1 MAHIRQI
8 LANLSI
14 SVSEFKKNPK
24 TVVKAVKSEPIAVI
38 INDKPAFYCV
48 PADILESLYSKFY
61 EMNEI
66 QNIQELNNDSDDP
79 VCTGDDDSFGV
90 HDIFQTI
97 EDEQAAKMASSDDL
111 VDPIKNS
118 VADPLDEEVANKL
131 NCSIDNHLLE
141 SNNKVASLN
150 APNAMD
156 LSFNDL
162 GEQDNISGFDEF
174 NEIDPIRDDGFNDN
188 LLGNFDNSDKVND
201 DLNYVSSLTDMDDLR
216 SPGIKSKDE
225 SHSEATLAHAEKV
238 VKQEQEKAKDTKA
251 SDTIPTDMDDLRSPG
266 IKSKDESHSEA
277 TLAHAEK
284 VVKQEQE
291 KAKDTKASDTIP
303 TDQVPC
309 NQVPSDAKVSKA
321 SKAKLATTTDN
332 KSTKDSGAKK
342 STKDGEQAKDLA
354 QPKKEL
360 NIVQGTDHKISATST
375 NASASTSASAN
386 ASASANP
393 SSKSASSKASTTK
406 SDETKLNIDAGSQIQ
421 SNKDNSQ
428 SSNQVCEVLS
438 DVNANNNQSMRNLV
452 SGPHSFSLEHVAKT
466 YSPYKQKK
474 LLEKRQQELKKEQKA
489 EHKAK
494 QKELK
499 KLEKAAKYLKLD
511 PKSVQEAEKK
521 KAKEQHSKDAKKSKK
536 SKFVKLKPDDVKNV

>member
-162 GEQDNISGFDEF
+162 GEQDNLSSFDEF
-174 NEIDPIRDDGFNDN
+174 NEVDPIRADGFNDS

-201 DLNYVSSLTDMDDLR
+201 DLNYVSSL
-216 SPGIKSKDE
+216 
-225 SHSEATLAHAEKV
+225 
-238 VKQEQEKAKDTKA
+238 
-251 SDTIPTDMDDLRSPG
+251 TDMDDLRSPG

-386 ASASANP
+386 ASASASANP
-393 SSKSASSKASTTK
+393 SSKTASSKASTTK

>member
-14 SVSEFKKNPK
+14 SVSEFKKSPK
-24 TVVKAVKSEPIAVI
+24 TVIKAVKSEPIAVI

-90 HDIFQTI
+90 RDIFQTI
-97 EDEQAAKMASSDDL
+97 EDEQAAKMSSSDDL

-131 NCSIDNHLLE
+131 NYSIDNHLLE

-156 LSFNDL
+156 LSFDDL
-162 GEQDNISGFDEF
+162 REQDNLSGFDEF
-174 NEIDPIRDDGFNDN
+174 NEIDPICADGFNDN
-188 LLGNFDNSDKVND
+188 LLRNFDNSDKLND

-238 VKQEQEKAKDTKA
+238 VKQEQEKAK
-251 SDTIPTDMDDLRSPG
+251 
-266 IKSKDESHSEA
+266 E
-277 TLAHAEK
+277 
-284 VVKQEQE
+284 
-291 KAKDTKASDTIP
+291 TKASDTIP
-303 TDQVPC
+303 TDQVPSK
-309 NQVPSDAKVSKA
+309 QVPSDVAHSDVKASKA
-321 SKAKLATTTDN
+321 SKAKLAPTTDN
-332 KSTKDSGAKK
+332 MSTKDSGAKK

-354 QPKKEL
+354 QLKKDL

-375 NASASTSASAN
+375 NASASASN
-386 ASASANP
+386 SSSS
-393 SSKSASSKASTTK
+393 SSKAASSKASTTK
-406 SDETKLNIDAGSQIQ
+406 SAETKLNIDAGSQIQ
-421 SNKDNSQ
+421 GNKDNTQ
-428 SSNQVCEVLS
+428 TSNQVCEVLS
-438 DVNANNNQSMRNLV
+438 EVNASNNQSMRNLV

-489 EHKAK
+489 EQKAK

-511 PKSVQEAEKK
+511 PKSVQDAEQK

>member
-162 GEQDNISGFDEF
+162 GEQDNLSSFDEF
-174 NEIDPIRDDGFNDN
+174 NEVDPIRADGFNDS

-238 VKQEQEKAKDTKA
+238 VKQEQEKAKD
-251 SDTIPTDMDDLRSPG
+251 S
-266 IKSKDESHSEA
+266 
-277 TLAHAEK
+277 
-284 VVKQEQE
+284 
-291 KAKDTKASDTIP
+291 KASDTIP

-309 NQVPSDAKVSKA
+309 NQVPSDVSPSDAKASKS
-321 SKAKLATTTDN
+321 SKAKLAPTTDN

-375 NASASTSASAN
+375 NASAN
-386 ASASANP
+386 ASASASASASP
-393 SSKSASSKASTTK
+393 SSKTASSKASTTK

>member
-162 GEQDNISGFDEF
+162 GEQDNLSSFDEF
-174 NEIDPIRDDGFNDN
+174 NEVDPIRADGFNDN

-251 SDTIPTDMDDLRSPG
+251 SDTIPTN
-266 IKSKDESHSEA
+266 
-277 TLAHAEK
+277 
-284 VVKQEQE
+284 
-291 KAKDTKASDTIP
+291 
-303 TDQVPC
+303 QVPSD
-309 NQVPSDAKVSKA
+309 VTPSDAKVSKA
-321 SKAKLATTTDN
+321 SKAKLAPTTDN

-375 NASASTSASAN
+375 NASANSSASSKSTSTSAS

-393 SSKSASSKASTTK
+393 SSKTASSKASTTK
-406 SDETKLNIDAGSQIQ
+406 SDETKLNIDAGSQIH

>member
-251 SDTIPTDMDDLRSPG
+251 SDTIPTN
-266 IKSKDESHSEA
+266 
-277 TLAHAEK
+277 
-284 VVKQEQE
+284 
-291 KAKDTKASDTIP
+291 
-303 TDQVPC
+303 QVPSD
-309 NQVPSDAKVSKA
+309 VTPSDAKVSKA
-321 SKAKLATTTDN
+321 SKAKLAPTTDN

-375 NASASTSASAN
+375 NASANSSASSKSTSTSASAS

-393 SSKSASSKASTTK
+393 SSKTASSKASTTK
-406 SDETKLNIDAGSQIQ
+406 SDETKLNIDAGSQIH

>member
-162 GEQDNISGFDEF
+162 GEQDNLSSFDEF
-174 NEIDPIRDDGFNDN
+174 NEVDPIRADGFNDS

-251 SDTIPTDMDDLRSPG
+251 SDTL
-266 IKSKDESHSEA
+266 
-277 TLAHAEK
+277 
-284 VVKQEQE
+284 
-291 KAKDTKASDTIP
+291 P

-309 NQVPSDAKVSKA
+309 NQVSSDVPPSDTKASKS
-321 SKAKLATTTDN
+321 SKAKLAPTTDN

-375 NASASTSASAN
+375 NASAN
-386 ASASANP
+386 ASASASASANS
-393 SSKSASSKASTTK
+393 SSKTASSKASTTK

>member
-174 NEIDPIRDDGFNDN
+174 NEIDPIRDDGFNDS

-251 SDTIPTDMDDLRSPG
+251 SDTIPTN
-266 IKSKDESHSEA
+266 
-277 TLAHAEK
+277 
-284 VVKQEQE
+284 
-291 KAKDTKASDTIP
+291 
-303 TDQVPC
+303 QVPSD
-309 NQVPSDAKVSKA
+309 VTPSDAKVSKA
-321 SKAKLATTTDN
+321 SKAKLAPTTDN

-386 ASASANP
+386 ASASAST

>member
-174 NEIDPIRDDGFNDN
+174 NEIDPIRDDGFNDS

-251 SDTIPTDMDDLRSPG
+251 SDTIPTN
-266 IKSKDESHSEA
+266 
-277 TLAHAEK
+277 
-284 VVKQEQE
+284 
-291 KAKDTKASDTIP
+291 
-303 TDQVPC
+303 QVPSD
-309 NQVPSDAKVSKA
+309 VTPSDAKVSKA
-321 SKAKLATTTDN
+321 SKAKLAPTTDN

-386 ASASANP
+386 ASASANS
-393 SSKSASSKASTTK
+393 SSKTASSKASTTK

>member
-174 NEIDPIRDDGFNDN
+174 NEIDPIRDDGFNDS

-251 SDTIPTDMDDLRSPG
+251 SDTIPTN
-266 IKSKDESHSEA
+266 
-277 TLAHAEK
+277 
-284 VVKQEQE
+284 
-291 KAKDTKASDTIP
+291 
-303 TDQVPC
+303 QVPSD
-309 NQVPSDAKVSKA
+309 VTPSDAKVSKA

-342 STKDGEQAKDLA
+342 STKDGEQAKDLD

-386 ASASANP
+386 ASASASP
-393 SSKSASSKASTTK
+393 SSKSANSKASTTK

>member
-162 GEQDNISGFDEF
+162 GEQDNLSSFDEF
-174 NEIDPIRDDGFNDN
+174 NEVDPIRADGFNDN

-251 SDTIPTDMDDLRSPG
+251 SDTIPTN
-266 IKSKDESHSEA
+266 
-277 TLAHAEK
+277 
-284 VVKQEQE
+284 
-291 KAKDTKASDTIP
+291 
-303 TDQVPC
+303 QVPSD
-309 NQVPSDAKVSKA
+309 VTPSDAKVSKA
-321 SKAKLATTTDN
+321 SKAKLAPTTDN

-386 ASASANP
+386 ASASASASANP

>member
-24 TVVKAVKSEPIAVI
+24 TVIKAVKSEPIAVI

-97 EDEQAAKMASSDDL
+97 EDEQAAKMSSSDDL

-156 LSFNDL
+156 LSFDNL
-162 GEQDNISGFDEF
+162 GEQNNLSGFDEF
-174 NEIDPIRDDGFNDN
+174 NEIDPISADGFNDN
-188 LLGNFDNSDKVND
+188 LLCNFDNSDKVND
-201 DLNYVSSLTDMDDLR
+201 DVNYVSSLTDMDDLR

-238 VKQEQEKAKDTKA
+238 VKQEQEKAKDIKA
-251 SDTIPTDMDDLRSPG
+251 SDTIPTN
-266 IKSKDESHSEA
+266 
-277 TLAHAEK
+277 
-284 VVKQEQE
+284 
-291 KAKDTKASDTIP
+291 
-303 TDQVPC
+303 QVP
-309 NQVPSDAKVSKA
+309 NDVTPSDAKASKA
-321 SKAKLATTTDN
+321 SNAKLAPTTDN

-342 STKDGEQAKDLA
+342 STQDGKQAKDSA

-360 NIVQGTDHKISATST
+360 NIVQGSDHKISATST
-375 NASASTSASAN
+375 NASASKS
-386 ASASANP
+386 ASASASP

-438 DVNANNNQSMRNLV
+438 EVNASNNQNMRNLV

-511 PKSVQEAEKK
+511 PKSVQEAEQK

-536 SKFVKLKPDDVKNV
+536 SKFVKLKPDDVKSV

>member
-24 TVVKAVKSEPIAVI
+24 TVIKAVKSEPIAVI

-79 VCTGDDDSFGV
+79 VCAGDDDSFGV
-90 HDIFQTI
+90 RDIFQTI
-97 EDEQAAKMASSDDL
+97 EDEQAAKMSSSDDL

-150 APNAMD
+150 ATNSMD

-162 GEQDNISGFDEF
+162 GEQDNLSGFDEF
-174 NEIDPIRDDGFNDN
+174 NEIDPICADGFNDN
-188 LLGNFDNSDKVND
+188 LLCNFDNSDKLND

-216 SPGIKSKDE
+216 SPGIKSKNE

-251 SDTIPTDMDDLRSPG
+251 G
-266 IKSKDESHSEA
+266 
-277 TLAHAEK
+277 
-284 VVKQEQE
+284 
-291 KAKDTKASDTIP
+291 DTIP
-303 TDQVPC
+303 TDQVPSDIAL
-309 NQVPSDAKVSKA
+309 SDAKASKA
-321 SKAKLATTTDN
+321 SKSKLAPTTDN
-332 KSTKDSGAKK
+332 NSTKDSVAKK

-360 NIVQGTDHKISATST
+360 NIVQGTDHKISALST
-375 NASASTSASAN
+375 NASASAST
-386 ASASANP
+386 

-406 SDETKLNIDAGSQIQ
+406 SAETKLNIDAGSPIQ
-421 SNKDNSQ
+421 SNKSNTQ

-438 DVNANNNQSMRNLV
+438 EVNASNNQSMRNLV

-489 EHKAK
+489 K

-511 PKSVQEAEKK
+511 PKSVQDAEQK

-536 SKFVKLKPDDVKNV
+536 SKFVKLKPDDVKNI

>member
-174 NEIDPIRDDGFNDN
+174 NEIDPIRDDGFNDS

-251 SDTIPTDMDDLRSPG
+251 SDTIPTN
-266 IKSKDESHSEA
+266 
-277 TLAHAEK
+277 
-284 VVKQEQE
+284 
-291 KAKDTKASDTIP
+291 
-303 TDQVPC
+303 QVPSD
-309 NQVPSDAKVSKA
+309 VTPSDAKVSKA
-321 SKAKLATTTDN
+321 SKAKLAPTTDN

-375 NASASTSASAN
+375 NASASTSASAS
-386 ASASANP
+386 ASASASS
-393 SSKSASSKASTTK
+393 SSKTASSKASTTK

>member
-162 GEQDNISGFDEF
+162 GEQDNLSSFDEF
-174 NEIDPIRDDGFNDN
+174 NEVDPIRADGFNDS

-251 SDTIPTDMDDLRSPG
+251 SDTL
-266 IKSKDESHSEA
+266 
-277 TLAHAEK
+277 
-284 VVKQEQE
+284 
-291 KAKDTKASDTIP
+291 P

-309 NQVPSDAKVSKA
+309 NQVPSDVSPSDAKASKS
-321 SKAKLATTTDN
+321 SKAKLAPTTDN

-360 NIVQGTDHKISATST
+360 NIVQGTDHKISATSN

-386 ASASANP
+386 ACASASANP
-393 SSKSASSKASTTK
+393 SSKTASSKASTTK

>member
-162 GEQDNISGFDEF
+162 GEQDNLSSFDEF
-174 NEIDPIRDDGFNDN
+174 NEVDPIRADGFNDS

-251 SDTIPTDMDDLRSPG
+251 SDTIPTD
-266 IKSKDESHSEA
+266 
-277 TLAHAEK
+277 
-284 VVKQEQE
+284 
-291 KAKDTKASDTIP
+291 
-303 TDQVPC
+303 QVPC
-309 NQVPSDAKVSKA
+309 NQVSSDVPPSDTKASKS
-321 SKAKLATTTDN
+321 SKAKLAPTTDN

-386 ASASANP
+386 ACASASASANP
-393 SSKSASSKASTTK
+393 SSKTANSKASTTK

>member
-162 GEQDNISGFDEF
+162 GEQDNLSSFDEF
-174 NEIDPIRDDGFNDN
+174 NEVDPIRADGFNDS

-251 SDTIPTDMDDLRSPG
+251 SDTL
-266 IKSKDESHSEA
+266 
-277 TLAHAEK
+277 
-284 VVKQEQE
+284 
-291 KAKDTKASDTIP
+291 P

-309 NQVPSDAKVSKA
+309 NQVPSDVSPSDAKASKS
-321 SKAKLATTTDN
+321 SKAKLAPTTDN

-360 NIVQGTDHKISATST
+360 NIVQGTDHKISATSN
-375 NASASTSASAN
+375 NASASTSASA
-386 ASASANP
+386 SASP
-393 SSKSASSKASTTK
+393 SSKSANSKASTTK

>member
-162 GEQDNISGFDEF
+162 GEQDNLSSFDEF
-174 NEIDPIRDDGFNDN
+174 NEVDPIRADGFNDS

-238 VKQEQEKAKDTKA
+238 VKQEQET
-251 SDTIPTDMDDLRSPG
+251 
-266 IKSKDESHSEA
+266 
-277 TLAHAEK
+277 
-284 VVKQEQE
+284 
-291 KAKDTKASDTIP
+291 AKDTKASDTIP

-309 NQVPSDAKVSKA
+309 NQVPSDVSPSDAKASKS
-321 SKAKLATTTDN
+321 SKAKLAPTTDN

-342 STKDGEQAKDLA
+342 STQDGEQAKDLA

-360 NIVQGTDHKISATST
+360 NIVQGTDHKISATSN
-375 NASASTSASAN
+375 NASANSSASSKSTSTSAS

-393 SSKSASSKASTTK
+393 SSKTASSKASTTK

>member
-162 GEQDNISGFDEF
+162 GEQDNLSSFDEF
-174 NEIDPIRDDGFNDN
+174 NEVDPIRADGFNDS

-251 SDTIPTDMDDLRSPG
+251 SDTIPTN
-266 IKSKDESHSEA
+266 
-277 TLAHAEK
+277 
-284 VVKQEQE
+284 
-291 KAKDTKASDTIP
+291 
-303 TDQVPC
+303 QVPSD
-309 NQVPSDAKVSKA
+309 VTPSDAKVSKA
-321 SKAKLATTTDN
+321 SKAKLAPTTDN

-375 NASASTSASAN
+375 NASASTSASA
-386 ASASANP
+386 SAST

-438 DVNANNNQSMRNLV
+438 DVNASNNQSMRNLV

>member
-162 GEQDNISGFDEF
+162 GEQDNLSSFDEF
-174 NEIDPIRDDGFNDN
+174 NEVDPIRADGFNDS

-251 SDTIPTDMDDLRSPG
+251 SDTIPTD
-266 IKSKDESHSEA
+266 
-277 TLAHAEK
+277 
-284 VVKQEQE
+284 
-291 KAKDTKASDTIP
+291 
-303 TDQVPC
+303 QVPC
-309 NQVPSDAKVSKA
+309 NQVPSDVFPSDAKASKT
-321 SKAKLATTTDN
+321 SKAKLAPTTDN

-360 NIVQGTDHKISATST
+360 NIVQGTDHKISATSN

-386 ASASANP
+386 ASASASP
-393 SSKSASSKASTTK
+393 SSKSANSKASTTK

>member
-24 TVVKAVKSEPIAVI
+24 TVIKAVKSEPIAVI

-97 EDEQAAKMASSDDL
+97 EDEQAAKMSSSDDL

-156 LSFNDL
+156 LSFDDL
-162 GEQDNISGFDEF
+162 GEQNNLSGFDEF
-174 NEIDPIRDDGFNDN
+174 NEIDPISADGFNDN

-201 DLNYVSSLTDMDDLR
+201 DVNDVSSLTDMDDLR

-251 SDTIPTDMDDLRSPG
+251 SDTIPT
-266 IKSKDESHSEA
+266 
-277 TLAHAEK
+277 
-284 VVKQEQE
+284 
-291 KAKDTKASDTIP
+291 
-303 TDQVPC
+303 
-309 NQVPSDAKVSKA
+309 NQVPSDVTPSDAKASKA
-321 SKAKLATTTDN
+321 SKAKLAPTTDN
-332 KSTKDSGAKK
+332 KSTKDSEAKK
-342 STKDGEQAKDLA
+342 STQDGEQAKDSA

-360 NIVQGTDHKISATST
+360 NIVQGSDHKISATST
-375 NASASTSASAN
+375 NASASKS
-386 ASASANP
+386 ASASASP
-393 SSKSASSKASTTK
+393 SSKSASSQASTTK

-421 SNKDNSQ
+421 RNKNNSQ
-428 SSNQVCEVLS
+428 SSNQACEVLS
-438 DVNANNNQSMRNLV
+438 EVNASNNQNMRNLV

-511 PKSVQEAEKK
+511 SKSVQEAEQK
-521 KAKEQHSKDAKKSKK
+521 KAKEQHSKDSKKSKK

>member
-162 GEQDNISGFDEF
+162 GEQDNLSSFDEF
-174 NEIDPIRDDGFNDN
+174 NEVDPIRADGFNDS

-238 VKQEQEKAKDTKA
+238 VKQEQEKAKD
-251 SDTIPTDMDDLRSPG
+251 S
-266 IKSKDESHSEA
+266 
-277 TLAHAEK
+277 
-284 VVKQEQE
+284 
-291 KAKDTKASDTIP
+291 KASDTIP
-303 TDQVPC
+303 TDQEPC
-309 NQVPSDAKVSKA
+309 NQVPSDAKASKS
-321 SKAKLATTTDN
+321 SKAKLAPTTDN

>member
-162 GEQDNISGFDEF
+162 GEQDNLSSFDEF
-174 NEIDPIRDDGFNDN
+174 NEVDPIRADGFNDS

-251 SDTIPTDMDDLRSPG
+251 SDTIPTD
-266 IKSKDESHSEA
+266 
-277 TLAHAEK
+277 
-284 VVKQEQE
+284 
-291 KAKDTKASDTIP
+291 
-303 TDQVPC
+303 QVPC
-309 NQVPSDAKVSKA
+309 NQVPSDVSPSDAKASKT
-321 SKAKLATTTDN
+321 SKAKLAPTTDN

-375 NASASTSASAN
+375 NASAN
-386 ASASANP
+386 ASASASP
-393 SSKSASSKASTTK
+393 SSKSANSKASTTK

>member
-162 GEQDNISGFDEF
+162 GEQDNLSSFDEF
-174 NEIDPIRDDGFNDN
+174 NEVDPIRADGFNDS

-251 SDTIPTDMDDLRSPG
+251 SDTIPTD
-266 IKSKDESHSEA
+266 
-277 TLAHAEK
+277 
-284 VVKQEQE
+284 
-291 KAKDTKASDTIP
+291 
-303 TDQVPC
+303 QVPC
-309 NQVPSDAKVSKA
+309 NQVPSDAKASKS
-321 SKAKLATTTDN
+321 SKAKLAPTTDN

-375 NASASTSASAN
+375 NASACTSASA
-386 ASASANP
+386 SAST

>member
-174 NEIDPIRDDGFNDN
+174 NEIDPIRDDGFNDS

-251 SDTIPTDMDDLRSPG
+251 SDTIPTN
-266 IKSKDESHSEA
+266 
-277 TLAHAEK
+277 
-284 VVKQEQE
+284 
-291 KAKDTKASDTIP
+291 
-303 TDQVPC
+303 QVPC
-309 NQVPSDAKVSKA
+309 NQVSSDVPPSDTKASKA
-321 SKAKLATTTDN
+321 SKAKLAPTTDN

-386 ASASANP
+386 ASASANS
-393 SSKSASSKASTTK
+393 SSKTASSKASTTK

>member
-162 GEQDNISGFDEF
+162 GEQDNLSSFDEF

-251 SDTIPTDMDDLRSPG
+251 SDTIPTN
-266 IKSKDESHSEA
+266 
-277 TLAHAEK
+277 
-284 VVKQEQE
+284 
-291 KAKDTKASDTIP
+291 
-303 TDQVPC
+303 QVPSD
-309 NQVPSDAKVSKA
+309 VTPSDAKVSKA
-321 SKAKLATTTDN
+321 SKAKLAPTTDN

-375 NASASTSASAN
+375 NASANSSASSKSTSTSASAS
-386 ASASANP
+386 ASASASP
-393 SSKSASSKASTTK
+393 SSKSANSKASTTK

>member
-14 SVSEFKKNPK
+14 SVSEFKKSPK
-24 TVVKAVKSEPIAVI
+24 TVIKAVKSEPIAVI

-79 VCTGDDDSFGV
+79 VCAGDDDSFGV
-90 HDIFQTI
+90 RDIFQTI
-97 EDEQAAKMASSDDL
+97 EDEQAAKMSSSDDL

-131 NCSIDNHLLE
+131 NCSIDNHLLD

-150 APNAMD
+150 ATNSMD

-162 GEQDNISGFDEF
+162 GEQDNLSDFDEF
-174 NEIDPIRDDGFNDN
+174 NEIDPICADGFNDN
-188 LLGNFDNSDKVND
+188 LLCNFDNSDKLND

-251 SDTIPTDMDDLRSPG
+251 G
-266 IKSKDESHSEA
+266 E
-277 TLAHAEK
+277 
-284 VVKQEQE
+284 
-291 KAKDTKASDTIP
+291 TKASETKSGDTLP
-303 TDQVPC
+303 TDQVPSDIAL
-309 NQVPSDAKVSKA
+309 SDAKTSKA
-321 SKAKLATTTDN
+321 SKSKLAPTTDN
-332 KSTKDSGAKK
+332 KSTKDSVAKK

-375 NASASTSASAN
+375 NASTSTSTSASA
-386 ASASANP
+386 SAST

-406 SDETKLNIDAGSQIQ
+406 SAETKVNIDAGSPIQ
-421 SNKDNSQ
+421 SNKSNTQ

-438 DVNANNNQSMRNLV
+438 EVNASNNQSMRNLV

-489 EHKAK
+489 EQKAK

-511 PKSVQEAEKK
+511 PKSVQDAEQK

>member
-162 GEQDNISGFDEF
+162 GEQDNLSSFDEF
-174 NEIDPIRDDGFNDN
+174 NEVDPIRADGFNDS

-251 SDTIPTDMDDLRSPG
+251 SDTIPTD
-266 IKSKDESHSEA
+266 
-277 TLAHAEK
+277 
-284 VVKQEQE
+284 
-291 KAKDTKASDTIP
+291 
-303 TDQVPC
+303 QVPC
-309 NQVPSDAKVSKA
+309 NQVPSDVSPSDAKASKS
-321 SKAKLATTTDN
+321 SKAKLAPTTDN

-342 STKDGEQAKDLA
+342 STQDGEQAKDLA

-360 NIVQGTDHKISATST
+360 NIVQGTDHKISATSN

-386 ASASANP
+386 TSASASP
-393 SSKSASSKASTTK
+393 SSKSANSKASTTK
-406 SDETKLNIDAGSQIQ
+406 SDESKLNIDAGSQIQ

>member
-24 TVVKAVKSEPIAVI
+24 TVIKAVKSEPIAVI

-97 EDEQAAKMASSDDL
+97 EDEQAAKMSSSDDL

-156 LSFNDL
+156 LSFDNL
-162 GEQDNISGFDEF
+162 GEQNNLSGFDEF
-174 NEIDPIRDDGFNDN
+174 NEIDPISADGFNDN
-188 LLGNFDNSDKVND
+188 LLCNFDNSDKVND
-201 DLNYVSSLTDMDDLR
+201 DVNYVSSLTDMDDLR

-238 VKQEQEKAKDTKA
+238 VKQEQEKAKDIKA
-251 SDTIPTDMDDLRSPG
+251 SDTIPT
-266 IKSKDESHSEA
+266 
-277 TLAHAEK
+277 
-284 VVKQEQE
+284 
-291 KAKDTKASDTIP
+291 
-303 TDQVPC
+303 
-309 NQVPSDAKVSKA
+309 NQVPSDVPPSDTKASKS
-321 SKAKLATTTDN
+321 SKAKLAPTTDN
-332 KSTKDSGAKK
+332 KSTKDGK
-342 STKDGEQAKDLA
+342 QAKDLA

-375 NASASTSASAN
+375 NASASTS

-438 DVNANNNQSMRNLV
+438 DVNANNNQNMRNLV

-511 PKSVQEAEKK
+511 PKSVQEAEQK

>member
-162 GEQDNISGFDEF
+162 GEQDNLSSFDEF
-174 NEIDPIRDDGFNDN
+174 NEVDPIRADGFNDS

-251 SDTIPTDMDDLRSPG
+251 SDTIPTN
-266 IKSKDESHSEA
+266 
-277 TLAHAEK
+277 
-284 VVKQEQE
+284 
-291 KAKDTKASDTIP
+291 
-303 TDQVPC
+303 QVPC
-309 NQVPSDAKVSKA
+309 NQVPSDVSPSDAKASKS
-321 SKAKLATTTDN
+321 SKAKLAPTTDN

-360 NIVQGTDHKISATST
+360 NIVQGTDHKINATSN

-386 ASASANP
+386 ASASASP
-393 SSKSASSKASTTK
+393 SSKSANSKASTTK

>member
-162 GEQDNISGFDEF
+162 GEQDNLSSFDEF
-174 NEIDPIRDDGFNDN
+174 NEVDPIRADGFNDS

-251 SDTIPTDMDDLRSPG
+251 SDTIPTD
-266 IKSKDESHSEA
+266 
-277 TLAHAEK
+277 
-284 VVKQEQE
+284 
-291 KAKDTKASDTIP
+291 
-303 TDQVPC
+303 QVPC
-309 NQVPSDAKVSKA
+309 NQVPSDVFPSDAKASKT
-321 SKAKLATTTDN
+321 SKAKLAPTTDN
-332 KSTKDSGAKK
+332 KNTKDSGAKK

-386 ASASANP
+386 ASASASP
-393 SSKSASSKASTTK
+393 SSKSANSKASTTK

>member
-162 GEQDNISGFDEF
+162 GEQDNLSSFDEF
-174 NEIDPIRDDGFNDN
+174 NEVDPIRADGFNDS

-251 SDTIPTDMDDLRSPG
+251 SDTIPTD
-266 IKSKDESHSEA
+266 
-277 TLAHAEK
+277 
-284 VVKQEQE
+284 
-291 KAKDTKASDTIP
+291 
-303 TDQVPC
+303 QVPC
-309 NQVPSDAKVSKA
+309 NQVPSDAKASKS
-321 SKAKLATTTDN
+321 SKAKLAPTTDN

-360 NIVQGTDHKISATST
+360 NIVQGTDHKINATSN

-386 ASASANP
+386 ASASASP
-393 SSKSASSKASTTK
+393 SSKSANSKASTTK

>member
-162 GEQDNISGFDEF
+162 GEQDNLSSFDEF

-201 DLNYVSSLTDMDDLR
+201 DLNYVSSL
-216 SPGIKSKDE
+216 
-225 SHSEATLAHAEKV
+225 
-238 VKQEQEKAKDTKA
+238 
-251 SDTIPTDMDDLRSPG
+251 TDMDDLRSPG

-360 NIVQGTDHKISATST
+360 NIVQGTDHKISATSN
-375 NASASTSASAN
+375 NASASTSASA
-386 ASASANP
+386 SASP
-393 SSKSASSKASTTK
+393 SSKSANSKASTTK

>member
-162 GEQDNISGFDEF
+162 GEQDNLSSFDEF
-174 NEIDPIRDDGFNDN
+174 NEVDPIRADGFNDS

-238 VKQEQEKAKDTKA
+238 VKQEQEKAKDSKA
-251 SDTIPTDMDDLRSPG
+251 SDTL
-266 IKSKDESHSEA
+266 
-277 TLAHAEK
+277 
-284 VVKQEQE
+284 
-291 KAKDTKASDTIP
+291 P

-309 NQVPSDAKVSKA
+309 NQVPSDVSPSDAKASKS
-321 SKAKLATTTDN
+321 SKAKLAPTTDN

-375 NASASTSASAN
+375 NASAN
-386 ASASANP
+386 ASASASANS

>member
-251 SDTIPTDMDDLRSPG
+251 SDTIPTD
-266 IKSKDESHSEA
+266 
-277 TLAHAEK
+277 
-284 VVKQEQE
+284 
-291 KAKDTKASDTIP
+291 
-303 TDQVPC
+303 QVPC
-309 NQVPSDAKVSKA
+309 NQVSSDVPPSDAKASKS

-360 NIVQGTDHKISATST
+360 NIVQGTDHKINATSN

-386 ASASANP
+386 ASASASP
-393 SSKSASSKASTTK
+393 SSKSANSKASTTK

>member
-162 GEQDNISGFDEF
+162 GEQDNLSSFDEF
-174 NEIDPIRDDGFNDN
+174 NEVDPIRADGFNDS

-251 SDTIPTDMDDLRSPG
+251 SDTIHT
-266 IKSKDESHSEA
+266 
-277 TLAHAEK
+277 
-284 VVKQEQE
+284 
-291 KAKDTKASDTIP
+291 
-303 TDQVPC
+303 
-309 NQVPSDAKVSKA
+309 NQVPSDVSPSDAKA
-321 SKAKLATTTDN
+321 SKSSKDKLAPTTDN
-332 KSTKDSGAKK
+332 KNTKDSGAKK

-375 NASASTSASAN
+375 NASAS
-386 ASASANP
+386 ASANP
-393 SSKSASSKASTTK
+393 SSKTASSKASTTK

>member
-174 NEIDPIRDDGFNDN
+174 NEIDPIRDDGFNDS

-251 SDTIPTDMDDLRSPG
+251 SDTIPTD
-266 IKSKDESHSEA
+266 
-277 TLAHAEK
+277 
-284 VVKQEQE
+284 
-291 KAKDTKASDTIP
+291 
-303 TDQVPC
+303 QVPC
-309 NQVPSDAKVSKA
+309 NQVSSDVPPSDTKASKA
-321 SKAKLATTTDN
+321 SKAKLAPTTDN

-386 ASASANP
+386 ASASANS
-393 SSKSASSKASTTK
+393 SSKTASSKASTTK

>member
-162 GEQDNISGFDEF
+162 GEQDNLSSFDEF
-174 NEIDPIRDDGFNDN
+174 NEVDPIRADGFNDS

-251 SDTIPTDMDDLRSPG
+251 SDTIPTD
-266 IKSKDESHSEA
+266 
-277 TLAHAEK
+277 
-284 VVKQEQE
+284 
-291 KAKDTKASDTIP
+291 
-303 TDQVPC
+303 QVPC
-309 NQVPSDAKVSKA
+309 NQVPSDVTPSDAKVSKA
-321 SKAKLATTTDN
+321 SKAKLAPTTDN
-332 KSTKDSGAKK
+332 KSTKDSEAKK
-342 STKDGEQAKDLA
+342 STKDGEQAKDLD

-360 NIVQGTDHKISATST
+360 NIVQGTDHKINATSN

-386 ASASANP
+386 ASASASP
-393 SSKSASSKASTTK
+393 SSKSANSKASTTK

-536 SKFVKLKPDDVKNV
+536 SKFIKLKPDDVKNV

>member
-251 SDTIPTDMDDLRSPG
+251 SDTIPTD
-266 IKSKDESHSEA
+266 
-277 TLAHAEK
+277 
-284 VVKQEQE
+284 
-291 KAKDTKASDTIP
+291 
-303 TDQVPC
+303 QVPC

-375 NASASTSASAN
+375 NASAS
-386 ASASANP
+386 ANP
-393 SSKSASSKASTTK
+393 SSKTASSKASTTK